1 MYSFYFQKPR
11 KIWRT
16 ILETDAKITKSFR
29 NEDVQRQWWLVDA
42 EGMTLGRLATQVARI
57 LRGKHQPF
65 YTPHIDNGDFVIVIN
80 AQKIKLHPKRIE
92 KKEYYHNT
100 LYPGGARFKSFKEMM
115 ATKPDYIIKH
125 AVMGMLPKNI
135 LGRKI
140 IKKLKV
146 YAGTEHPHSAQKPEI
161 LNFN

>member
-1 MYSFYFQKPR
+1 
-11 KIWRT
+11 
-16 ILETDAKITKSFR
+16 LETDAKITKSFR
-29 NEDVQRQWWLVDA
+29 NEDVQRHWWIVDA

-65 YTPHIDNGDFVIVIN
+65 YTPHIDNGDFVVVIN
-80 AQKIKLHPKRIE
+80 AQKINLHPKRAV

-100 LYPGGARFKSFKEMM
+100 LYPGGARFKSYTEMKT
-115 ATKPDYIIKH
+115 TKPEYIIKH

-140 IKKLKV
+140 IKKLK
-146 YAGTEHPHSAQKPEI
+146 KM
-161 LNFN
+161 LNVSEKNKKKKHNIKVKTQ